1 MIWQLFSITTPHLR
15 DMESKWSNGFR
26 CWTGWIS
33 MTFLLWLS
41 GIILCVISIDYH
53 ITVTHNKYR
62 ERFAKSLLTIILI
75 CVTVSS
81 FLWSTL
87 DTMFKGRLETI
98 KLAKLY
104 MALSAG
110 LSTGT
115 ISNLALLDYGEL
127 KRQNSSRKQ

>member
-1 MIWQLFSITTPHLR
+1 
-15 DMESKWSNGFR
+15 
-26 CWTGWIS
+26 
-33 MTFLLWLS
+33 MT
-41 GIILCVISIDYH
+41 I
-53 ITVTHNKYR
+53 
-62 ERFAKSLLTIILI
+62 
-75 CVTVSS
+75 SS

-115 ISNLALLDYGEL
+115 ISNLPLLNYGEL